1 MNETKT
7 EFYVESASYLSF
19 RELCDACSD
28 QAKIGMSFGRPGV
41 GKTEAALR
49 YSGWSLMESNLAV
62 RNGVPLRPEDLLT
75 RTALYYKPGIT
86 ISPQRLKSELTVHRN
101 RFFDMKERAFSWT
114 LPGEWIAQKESH
126 RVRLIIVDE
135 AHRLKYQCLEELRD
149 LQERWNVGIIL
160 IGDPGMESSLP
171 RMFHFADRV
180 RYAEKFEALTTS
192 EVSQYVDYQAEALQ
206 ISKPRAEVYA
216 MINSYSRGNPRTL
229 GHLFAL
235 IERILK
241 INSDIVDGIT
251 PEVVDTARELMLVR
265 LGGGNLKSFDQ
276 SKELASA
283 V

>member
-1 MNETKT
+1 MNETNPK
-7 EFYVESASYLSF
+7 FYIESASYLSF
-19 RELCDACSD
+19 RELCDACRD

-41 GKTEAALR
+41 GKTEASIR
-49 YSGWSLMESNLAV
+49 YSGWALMEANLAV
-62 RNGVPLRPEDLLT
+62 RNGVPVRPEELLT
-75 RTALYYKPGIT
+75 GAALYYKPGIT
-86 ISPQRLKSELTVHRN
+86 VSPQRLKSELTVLRN
-101 RFFDMKERAFSWT
+101 RFFDMKERAFSWIR
-114 LPGEWIAQKESH
+114 PGEWIAEKESH

-149 LQERWNVGIIL
+149 LQERWHVGIIL

-192 EVSQYVDYQAEALQ
+192 EVSRYIDCQVETLQ

-216 MINSYSRGNPRTL
+216 MINSYSRGNPRIL

-241 INSDIVDGIT
+241 INSDIVDGIS

-283 V
+283 G